1 MPVEGGEEGGGLRAN
16 LFVFAQESDFSVEQ
30 PRLFAPV

>member
-1 MPVEGGEEGGGLRAN
+1 MPWEDGGGGGLLAN
-16 LFVFAQESDFSVEQ
+16 LFVFAQESDFSVDE